1 MAQIYSREL
10 DWFTQEFNASVK
22 GYQQLVSLHEST
34 LPPMVKT
41 EQLYDITIPMV
52 KTEQLYDIT
61 ISETDFQTILHQL
74 HAAYKHDELQ
84 KRFPGIREAWTNY
97 MTVVSLTAW
106 EYDQENH
113 EP

>member
-10 DWFTQEFNASVK
+10 DWFTQEFNASVQV
-22 GYQQLVSLHEST
+22 YQQQQVRMDEST
-34 LPPMVKT
+34 LEIMVK
-41 EQLYDITIPMV
+41 P
-52 KTEQLYDIT
+52 EQLYDIT

-74 HAAYKHDELQ
+74 QAAYKHDELQ

-97 MTVVSLTAW
+97 MTVISLTAW